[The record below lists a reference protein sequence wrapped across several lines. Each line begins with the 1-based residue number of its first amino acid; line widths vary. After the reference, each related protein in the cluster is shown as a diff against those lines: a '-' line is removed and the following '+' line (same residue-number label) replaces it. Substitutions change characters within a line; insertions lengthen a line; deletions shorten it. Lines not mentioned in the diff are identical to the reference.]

1 VADAAAHVQ
10 AARSADLPAL
20 SSRLALV
27 TLGAAAIAAPDADW
41 MPLFEQALGTPSI
54 DRWPFDLARVELAFG
69 ERLRRGQAMRQSRL
83 HLAAA
88 LDSFE
93 RIGAEPWADR
103 ARGELR
109 STGQSK
115 PRGEHRDPDLLTP
128 KEREIAMLAA
138 AGLTNKQIGERLFVS
153 HRTVGFHLHRA
164 FPKLGVSSRAALR
177 DALEALPSV
186 PEDNAAPD
194 ASGDD

>member
-1 VADAAAHVQ
+1 
-10 AARSADLPAL
+10 
-20 SSRLALV
+20 
-27 TLGAAAIAAPDADW
+27 
-41 MPLFEQALGTPSI
+41 
-54 DRWPFDLARVELAFG
+54 
-69 ERLRRGQAMRQSRL
+69 MRESRL

-88 LDSFE
+88 LESFE
-93 RIGAEPWADR
+93 RLGAEPWAER

-128 KEREIAMLAA
+128 KEREIVMLAA

-177 DALEALPSV
+177 DALAAQPSS
-186 PEDNAAPD
+186 PRHESGLDPAGAPD
-194 ASGDD
+194 VDP